1 MDQYRFTASG
11 EPEQITIS
19 VLVMLVPTPSPTQ
32 PFPLYVTV
40 NVALVLSEDKSTLA
54 VTCEP
59 NAFVFDAAEALGE
72 GDGAAGAEP
81 DGTMAHFTPAPRAVW
96 YERVVLVLYAQIKSV
111 SAPLTTLRAFSWFPL
126 AATLRVNVMVV
137 FPPL

>member
-1 MDQYRFTASG
+1 VDQYRFTARG

-40 NVALVLSEDKSTLA
+40 NVALVLSEDKATLA

-59 NAFVFDAAEALGE
+59 NTFVFDAAAALGE
-72 GDGAAGAEP
+72 GDVGL
-81 DGTMAHFTPAPRAVW
+81 AVLKSTLLLST
-96 YERVVLVLYAQIKSV
+96 LVPSFVAQ
-111 SAPLTTLRAFSWFPL
+111 
-126 AATLRVNVMVV
+126 
-137 FPPL
+137 

>member
-1 MDQYRFTASG
+1 
-11 EPEQITIS
+11 
-19 VLVMLVPTPSPTQ
+19 MLVPTPSPTQ

-72 GDGAAGAEP
+72 GDDAAEALGEGDDAAEALGEG
-81 DGTMAHFTPAPRAVW
+81 DVGLS
-96 YERVVLVLYAQIKSV
+96 VLKSTLLLSTLVPSFVAQ
-111 SAPLTTLRAFSWFPL
+111 
-126 AATLRVNVMVV
+126 
-137 FPPL
+137 

>member
-1 MDQYRFTASG
+1 MDQYRFTARG

-72 GDGAAGAEP
+72 GDDAAEALGEGDDAAEALGEG
-81 DGTMAHFTPAPRAVW
+81 DVGLAVLKSTLLLST
-96 YERVVLVLYAQIKSV
+96 LVPSFVAQ
-111 SAPLTTLRAFSWFPL
+111 
-126 AATLRVNVMVV
+126 
-137 FPPL
+137 

>member
-1 MDQYRFTASG
+1 
-11 EPEQITIS
+11 
-19 VLVMLVPTPSPTQ
+19 MLVPTPSPTQ

-72 GDGAAGAEP
+72 GDDAAEALGEGDDAAEALGEG
-81 DGTMAHFTPAPRAVW
+81 DVGLAVLKSTLLLST
-96 YERVVLVLYAQIKSV
+96 LVPSFVAQ
-111 SAPLTTLRAFSWFPL
+111 
-126 AATLRVNVMVV
+126 
-137 FPPL
+137 

>member
-1 MDQYRFTASG
+1 
-11 EPEQITIS
+11 
-19 VLVMLVPTPSPTQ
+19 MLVPTPSPTQ

-72 GDGAAGAEP
+72 GDDAAEALGEGDDAAEALGEG
-81 DGTMAHFTPAPRAVW
+81 DDAAEALGEGDVGLAVLKSTLLLST
-96 YERVVLVLYAQIKSV
+96 LVPSFVAQ
-111 SAPLTTLRAFSWFPL
+111 
-126 AATLRVNVMVV
+126 
-137 FPPL
+137 

>member
-1 MDQYRFTASG
+1 
-11 EPEQITIS
+11 
-19 VLVMLVPTPSPTQ
+19 MLVPTPSPTQ

-72 GDGAAGAEP
+72 GDDAAEALGEGDDAAETLGEG
-81 DGTMAHFTPAPRAVW
+81 DVGLAVLKSTLLLST
-96 YERVVLVLYAQIKSV
+96 LVPSFVAQ
-111 SAPLTTLRAFSWFPL
+111 
-126 AATLRVNVMVV
+126 
-137 FPPL
+137 